1 MQTLN
6 NDILNFVDTIVD
18 EFDGQDIYG
27 LEFVVD
33 DLKHYE
39 PSSAELETEVSAD
52 FDWFGL
58 SDLTI

>member
-1 MQTLN
+1 MQTLS
-6 NDILNFVDTIVD
+6 NDMLNFVDTIVD

-33 DLKHYE
+33 DLKQYE
-39 PSSAELETEVSAD
+39 PSREELESEASAD